1 MCFFFQAEDGIRDKL
16 VTGVQT
22 CALPILPGTRARL
35 KDIVKGYEY
44 EKGRFV
50 VVTDEDFERA
60 GVAGTHTIE
69 IRDFVPAGDIDFA
82 YFEMPYWLVPDG
94 PGRKAYALLRE
105 ALEES
110 GRVGIGTIVIRER
123 ERLPA
128 LRPAAPGLMRT
139 PIPFAP

>member
-50 VVTDEDFERA
+50 VVTDEDFKRA
-60 GVAGTHTIE
+60 RVPGTHTIE

-82 YFEMPYWLVPDG
+82 FFETPYWLVPDL
-94 PGRKAYALLRE
+94 PGRKAYALLRA
-105 ALEES
+105 ALPES
-110 GRVGIGTIVIRER
+110 GRLGIGTIVLPGRQRRGPPEPAGP
-123 ERLPA
+123 RLMVP
-128 LRPAAPGLMRT
+128 
-139 PIPFAP
+139 